1 MEQITEQYLE
11 PEDAEHEE
19 RREEEC
25 LALDPSG
32 THKPNAAES
41 APNHLA
47 SDSRWRGLDVPGIR
61 ADLGPFNGNRRRR
74 RMR

>member
-41 APNHLA
+41 ASNHLA
-47 SDSRWRGLDVPGIR
+47 SDSR
-61 ADLGPFNGNRRRR
+61 
-74 RMR
+74 